1 MSLTEEII
9 EVQYKNSLI
18 SLAAEKKSKLFTITN
33 VKVKLP
39 HINQR
44 EKGRMNYLEMLRDIV
59 GYFIR

>member
-44 EKGRMNYLEMLRDIV
+44 EKVE
-59 GYFIR
+59 